1 MIELHHVYVF
11 LMAASAVVA
20 LVLGSLAWSY
30 RRAAPAAEPFAAMLF
45 GEVVWSGS
53 MALVWWMPTQSGQ
66 VFWGG
71 IADIGSVI
79 AAAGFLGFALVEA
92 GKIKW
97 RTTGRLLLVG
107 LVPIALVAVGMLNPA
122 HLYYTGFVAHAVG
135 PDTFYI
141 GQLGPLYWAFDVV
154 VYTYVVIGMFVT
166 MRVALRSIGVRRTQ
180 AVIVLAGWAFPF
192 ATSVAF
198 RAGIR
203 PLGIFDATPVAFM
216 ITAAVWFVALLRGR
230 LLDIVPLARDELVQ
244 QMDDGFVVLD
254 ANDRIADTNRAAE
267 RLAHVTAKQVRGK
280 EAAAILG
287 RFQGVAASFHSHGDE
302 GRSVQLPVS
311 VDGDVRYIDFSVRS
325 LAVGLGNP
333 EAHLVTLHD
342 VTDLKRSEQR
352 LRELNDE
359 LEASLREINV
369 LKERLQEQA
378 IRDPL
383 TTLYNRR
390 FLDDSLVREI
400 AQAQR
405 SATPVSFLMLDIDHF
420 KQVNDTHSHA
430 AGDATLRAVSQ
441 VLLAGARAGD
451 TVTRYGGE
459 EFVVVMPGSRRAD
472 AFGRAEEI
480 RRRVSETV
488 VHFGTTTFSVHVS
501 IGVAEFPSDGTTAA
515 EAIAAADRAMYRGK
529 ESGRNKTV
537 AACSGLREELLGGP
551 SDFHG

>member
-1 MIELHHVYVF
+1 MIQLHHVYIFV
-11 LMAASAVVA
+11 MAASAVVA

-53 MALVWWMPTQSGQ
+53 MALVWWIPTLSGQ
-66 VFWGG
+66 VFWRG

-79 AAAGFLGFALVEA
+79 AAAGFLGFALVGA

-122 HLYYTGFVAHAVG
+122 HLYYTGFAAHAVG

-141 GQLGPLYWAFDVV
+141 GQPGPLYWAFNAVM
-154 VYTYVVIGMFVT
+154 YTYILTGMFVT
-166 MRVALRSIGVRRTQ
+166 MRVALRSQSVRRTQ

-192 ATSVAF
+192 VTSVAF
-198 RAGIR
+198 RAGIG
-203 PLGIFDATPVAFM
+203 PLGIFDATPVAIM

-287 RFQGVAASFHSHGDE
+287 RFQGVATSFHSHGDE
-302 GRSVQLPVS
+302 GRSVQVPVS

-333 EAHLVTLHD
+333 DAHLVTLHD
-342 VTDLKRSEQR
+342 VTDLKR
-352 LRELNDE
+352 LKELNDE

-369 LKERLQEQA
+369 LKEQLQEQA

-400 AQAQR
+400 ARAQR
-405 SATPVSFLMLDIDHF
+405 SAVPVAFLMLDIDHF
-420 KQVNDTHSHA
+420 KQVNDTYSHA

-451 TVTRYGGE
+451 TVARYGGE
-459 EFVVVMPGSRRAD
+459 EFVVVMPDSCRAD
-472 AFGRAEEI
+472 AFGRAEQI
-480 RRRVSETV
+480 RTRIGETI

-537 AACSGLREELLGGP
+537 VACTDLREELLGGP